1 VILPTPFPTFAH
13 MNYPTNFEHKVGFS
27 QIKKLISN
35 VCISTIGQHFVDKI
49 KFSSNTSVIKKLL
62 DQSSEFVELITI
74 GKSFPLNEFID
85 LRNDIVQLKTPG
97 SYIEQATLFNLKASL
112 STINEILNYF
122 KNTEEDAYPE
132 LKKLVEEVYLPDELL
147 KEAEKIIDEKG
158 EIRDKA
164 SPKLSSIRQSI
175 TSKHR
180 QVFRETKKAFEHAKK
195 IGSVPENSEITIRN
209 GRSVIPLMVANKR
222 SIGGIIHDE
231 SATGQTVFVEP
242 PLSFEINN
250 EIKELETEERRE
262 IIKILISFTDK
273 LRPAIPELIGAYRF
287 LGLMDF
293 IRAKA
298 LFSIKIDANQPIIS
312 NTKDVDLRKA
322 VHPILFLSH
331 KEQDKE
337 VIPLELELSTENRI
351 LIISGPNAGGK
362 SICLKT
368 VGILQYMLQCGLL
381 VSASP
386 DSTFKLFDNLFID
399 IGDDQSLENDLS
411 TYSSHLLNMKY
422 FLHHANNKTLVL
434 IDEFGTGTEP
444 QLGGSIAEATL
455 EQLNNKQTYGVI
467 TTHYT
472 NLKLAAERLTGL
484 VNGAMLFDSKEMQPL
499 YRLQIGKPGSS
510 FAFEIAKKIG
520 FPNNVLNSA
529 KNKSGGK
536 HVRFDQQLQQLEI
549 DKIKLQKQLQK
560 AESADV
566 MLNQM
571 IEKYTTLVNGLEKS
585 KKQIV
590 KDANEKALLI
600 IEGSN
605 KAVEKTIRDIKEAGA
620 DKSKTREIRKE
631 LDEKKD
637 ELKKEPVLLS
647 KKKKKKKQKVKSI
660 ITETQ
665 DIDNKPAEVGDYV
678 VIRDTD
684 IVGELISIE
693 GKDAYLNVNEI
704 KIKTSVNKLH
714 KSKAPARKAMRR
726 KGYNDIINDINEKTA
741 NFKLSI
747 DLRGKRAD
755 EALSDLQKYIDEA
768 ILLNMHEVSILHGK
782 GYGILREII
791 REYLQ
796 SVDEIIKFGDAPID
810 MGGAGITRV
819 YL

>member
-1 VILPTPFPTFAH
+1 MILPTPFPTFAH

-122 KNTEEDAYPE
+122 KNTEENAYPE

>member
-1 VILPTPFPTFAH
+1 MI
-13 MNYPTNFEHKVGFS
+13 YPNNFEQKVGFS
-27 QIKKLISN
+27 QIKRLISN
-35 VCISTIGQHFVDKI
+35 LCISTMGEHFVDKI
-49 KFSSNTSVIKKLL
+49 SFSTNSSVINKLL
-62 DQSSEFVELITI
+62 LQSNEFVKLLTI
-74 GKSFPLNEFID
+74 GKSFPTNDFID
-85 LRNDIVQLKTPG
+85 LRHDIAQLKTPG
-97 SYIEQATLFNLKASL
+97 SYIEQETLFNLKASL
-112 STINEILNYF
+112 ITISDILNYF
-122 KNTEEDAYPE
+122 KDTDEDDYLE
-132 LKKLVEEVYLPDELL
+132 LKKLVEQVYFPNELL
-147 KEAEKIIDEKG
+147 IEAEKIIDSKG
-158 EIRDKA
+158 EIKDNA
-164 SPKLSSIRQSI
+164 SPTLQSIRQSI

-195 IGSVPENSEITIRN
+195 IGSVPENAEITIRN
-209 GRSVIPLMVANKR
+209 GRSVIPLMAANKR

-231 SATGQTVFVEP
+231 SSTGQTVFVEP
-242 PLSFEINN
+242 PLSFELNN
-250 EIKELETEERRE
+250 EIKELESEERRE
-262 IIKILISFTDK
+262 IIKILINFTNE
-273 LRPAIPELIGAYRF
+273 LRPNITELVGAYRF
-287 LGLMDF
+287 LGLIDF

-298 LFSIKIDANQPIIS
+298 LFSIKIKAEQPIIS
-312 NTKDVDLRKA
+312 STEDVDIRKA
-322 VHPILFLSH
+322 VHPLLYLSH
-331 KEQDKE
+331 KEQNKD
-337 VIPLELELSTENRI
+337 VIPLDLELSAENRI

-368 VGILQYMLQCGLL
+368 IGILQYMLQCGLL

-386 DSTFKLFDNLFID
+386 DSTFKIYNNIFID

-422 FLHHANNKTLVL
+422 FLQNANSKTLIL

-455 EQLNNKQTYGVI
+455 EQLNNKKTYGVI

-472 NLKLAAERLTGL
+472 NLKLAAERLSGL

-499 YRLQIGKPGSS
+499 YKLQIGKPGSS
-510 FAFEIAKKIG
+510 FAFEIAEKIG
-520 FPNNVLNSA
+520 FPNNVLNNA

-560 AESADV
+560 AETTDV
-566 MLNQM
+566 NLSQM
-571 IEKYTTLVNGLEKS
+571 VEKYTNLLNHLEKE

-620 DKSKTREIRKE
+620 DKAKTQEIRKE
-631 LDEKKD
+631 LDEKKV
-637 ELKKEPVLLS
+637 ELKKEHPTNS
-647 KKKKKKKQKVKSI
+647 IKKAKQKNKQISI
-660 ITETQ
+660 TTPTEVF
-665 DIDNKPAEVGDYV
+665 DNKPIKIGDYV
-678 VIRDTD
+678 VIKDTD
-684 IVGELISIE
+684 IIGELISIE
-693 GKDAYLNVNEI
+693 GKDATINVNEI
-704 KIKTSVNKLH
+704 KIKTSFKKLF
-714 KSKAPARKAMRR
+714 KSKAPTRKSVRR
-726 KGYNDIINDINEKTA
+726 KGFNDIINDLNNKTA

-755 EALSDLQKYIDEA
+755 EALSMLQKYIDEA

-782 GYGILREII
+782 GTGVLRELI

-796 SVDEIIKFGDAPID
+796 SVDDVKKFGDAPIE
-810 MGGAGITRV
+810 MGGSVITRV
-819 YL
+819 SI

>member
-1 VILPTPFPTFAH
+1 MILPTPFPTFAH

>member
-1 VILPTPFPTFAH
+1 MILPTPFPTFAH

-122 KNTEEDAYPE
+122 KNTEENAYPE
-132 LKKLVEEVYLPDELL
+132 LKKLVEEVYFPDELL

>member
-1 VILPTPFPTFAH
+1 
-13 MNYPTNFEHKVGFS
+13 MNYPNNFEQKVGFS
-27 QIKKLISN
+27 QIKKLIGN
-35 VCISTIGQHFVDKI
+35 MCISTMGEHFVDKI
-49 KFSSNTSVIKKLL
+49 KFSSNASVIKKLL
-62 DQSSEFVELITI
+62 DQSSEFVELLTI
-74 GKSFPLNEFID
+74 GKSFPANDFID
-85 LRNDIVQLKTPG
+85 LRNEIAELKTPG
-97 SYIEQATLFNLKASL
+97 SYIEQEDLFNLKVSL
-112 STINEILNYF
+112 NTINEILIYF
-122 KNTEEDAYPE
+122 KETEEESFPE
-132 LKKLVEEVYLPDELL
+132 LKKLVEEVYFPKELL
-147 KEAEKIIDEKG
+147 DEAEKIIDEKG
-158 EIRDKA
+158 DVRDNA
-164 SPKLSSIRQSI
+164 SSNLKSIRQSI

-195 IGSVPENSEITIRN
+195 IGSVPENAEITIRN
-209 GRSVIPLMVANKR
+209 GRSVIPLMAANKR

-231 SATGQTVFVEP
+231 SSTGQTVFVEP

-250 EIKELETEERRE
+250 EIKELESEERRE
-262 IIKILISFTDK
+262 IIKILITFTNE
-273 LRPAIPELIGAYRF
+273 LRPTIPELIGAYRF
-287 LGLMDF
+287 LGLIDF

-298 LFSIKIDANQPIIS
+298 LFSIKISANQPIIS
-312 NTKDVDLRKA
+312 VTIDSDVRQA
-322 VHPILFLSH
+322 MHPLLYLSH

-337 VIPLELELSTENRI
+337 VIPLDLELSSENRM

-368 VGILQYMLQCGLL
+368 VGLLQYMLQCGLL

-386 DSTFKLFDNLFID
+386 DSTFKIYNNLFID

-422 FLHHANNKTLVL
+422 FLRHANNNTLVL

-455 EQLNNKQTYGVI
+455 EQLNSKQTYGVI

-472 NLKLAAERLTGL
+472 NLKLAAERLPGL

-499 YRLQIGKPGSS
+499 YKLQIGKPGSS
-510 FAFEIAKKIG
+510 FAFEIARKIG
-520 FPNNVLNSA
+520 FPHHVLNRA

-566 MLNQM
+566 NLSKM
-571 IEKYTTLVNGLEKS
+571 IEKYTNLVNSLEKE

-590 KDANEKALLI
+590 KEANEKALLI

-605 KAVEKTIRDIKEAGA
+605 KAVERTIRDIKEAGA

-631 LDEKKD
+631 LDEKKN
-637 ELKKEPVLLS
+637 ELKKDPIPHS
-647 KKKKKKKQKVKSI
+647 IKKKKEKIKIKTSVSTPKEVS
-660 ITETQ
+660 
-665 DIDNKPAEVGDYV
+665 NKPVKIGDFV
-678 VIRDTD
+678 NIINTD
-684 IVGELISIE
+684 IIGELISIE
-693 GKDAYLNVNEI
+693 GKDAHLNVNDI
-704 KIKTSVNKLH
+704 KIKTTVKKLI
-714 KSKAPARKAMRR
+714 KSKAPARKAIRR
-726 KGYNDIINDINEKTA
+726 KGFNDIINDINTKTA

-782 GYGILREII
+782 GFGILREII

-810 MGGAGITRV
+810 MGGSGITRV

>member
-1 VILPTPFPTFAH
+1 
-13 MNYPTNFEHKVGFS
+13 MNYPRNFEQKVGFS
-27 QIKKLISN
+27 QIKQLIGN
-35 VCISTIGQHFVDKI
+35 MCISTMGQHFVDKI
-49 KFSSNTSVIKKLL
+49 RFSSNTTVIKKLL
-62 DQSSEFVELITI
+62 DQSSEFVELLTI
-74 GKSFPLNEFID
+74 GKSFPANDFID
-85 LRNDIVQLKTPG
+85 LRDDIAQLKTPG
-97 SYIEQATLFNLKASL
+97 SYIEQETLFNLKASL
-112 STINEILNYF
+112 RTIKEILIYF
-122 KNTEEDAYPE
+122 NETDDDAYPE
-132 LKKLVEEVYLPDELL
+132 LKKLVEQVYFPNELL
-147 KEAEKIIDEKG
+147 TATEKIIDEKG
-158 EIRDKA
+158 EIRDNA
-164 SPKLSSIRQSI
+164 SPNLSSIRQSI

-195 IGSVPENSEITIRN
+195 IGSVPEHAEITIRN

-250 EIKELETEERRE
+250 EIKELESEERRE
-262 IIKILISFTDK
+262 IIKILINFTDE
-273 LRPAIPELIGAYRF
+273 LRPYIPELISAYRF
-287 LGLMDF
+287 LGLIDF

-298 LFSIKIDANQPIIS
+298 LFSIKITASQPIIS
-312 NTKDVDLRKA
+312 NTKDIDLQKA

-331 KEQDKE
+331 KEQNKE
-337 VIPLELELSTENRI
+337 VVPLELELSKENRV

-386 DSTFKLFDNLFID
+386 NSTFKLFDNLFID

-422 FLHHANNKTLVL
+422 FLRHANNKTLILV
-434 IDEFGTGTEP
+434 DEFGTGTEP
-444 QLGGSIAEATL
+444 QLGGAIAEATL

-472 NLKLAAERLTGL
+472 NLKLAAERLPGL

-499 YRLQIGKPGSS
+499 YKLQIGKPGSS

-520 FPNNVLNSA
+520 FPNNVLNNA

-566 MLNQM
+566 NLNQM
-571 IEKYTTLVNGLEKS
+571 IEKYTNLVNSLEKE

-590 KDANEKALLI
+590 KTANEKALSI
-600 IEGSN
+600 IESSN

-620 DKSKTREIRKE
+620 DKIITREIRKE
-631 LDEKKD
+631 LDEKKN
-637 ELKKEPVLLS
+637 ELKKEPAS
-647 KKKKKKKQKVKSI
+647 HPKKKNNRKRKRAVAVPQ
-660 ITETQ
+660 ET
-665 DIDNKPAEVGDYV
+665 DNKPVTIGDYV
-678 VIRDTD
+678 AIKDTD
-684 IVGELISIE
+684 IIGELISIE

-704 KIKTSVNKLH
+704 KIKTTVNKLV

-726 KGYNDIINDINEKTA
+726 KGFNDIINDINEKTA

-782 GYGILREII
+782 GFGILREII

-796 SVDEIIKFGDAPID
+796 SVDEIKKFGDAPID

>member
-1 VILPTPFPTFAH
+1 
-13 MNYPTNFEHKVGFS
+13 M
-27 QIKKLISN
+27 
-35 VCISTIGQHFVDKI
+35 GQHFVDKI
-49 KFSSNTSVIKKLL
+49 RFSSNALVIKKLL
-62 DQSSEFVELITI
+62 NQSSEFIKLLTM
-74 GKSFPLNEFID
+74 GKSFPANDFID
-85 LRNDIVQLKTPG
+85 LRNDISQLKTPG
-97 SYIEQATLFNLKASL
+97 SYIEQETLFNLKTSL
-112 STINEILNYF
+112 KTIKEIINYF
-122 KNTEEDAYPE
+122 NETEDDAYPE
-132 LKKLVEEVYLPDELL
+132 LKKLVEQVYFPDELL
-147 KEAEKIIDEKG
+147 TAAERIIDDKG

-164 SPKLSSIRQSI
+164 SPNLNSIRQSI
-175 TSKHR
+175 TSKYR

-195 IGSVPENSEITIRN
+195 IGSVPENAEITIRN

-250 EIKELETEERRE
+250 EIKELESEERRE
-262 IIKILISFTDK
+262 IIKILIAFTDE
-273 LRPAIPELIGAYRF
+273 LRPEIPELIGAYRF

-298 LFSIKIDANQPIIS
+298 LFSIKIGANRPIIS
-312 NTKDVDLRKA
+312 NTKDVDLRNA

-331 KEQDKE
+331 KEQDKD
-337 VIPLELELSTENRI
+337 VIPLELELSNENRI

-422 FLHHANNKTLVL
+422 FLRHANNSTLIL

-455 EQLNNKQTYGVI
+455 EQLNNKLTYGVI

-472 NLKLAAERLTGL
+472 NLKLAAEQLPGL

-499 YRLQIGKPGSS
+499 YKLQIGKPGSS

-520 FPNNVLNSA
+520 FPHHVLNKA

-566 MLNQM
+566 NLSQM
-571 IEKYTTLVNGLEKS
+571 IEKYTNLVNLLEKE

-590 KDANEKALLI
+590 KEANEKALFI
-600 IEGSN
+600 IESSN

-620 DKSKTREIRKE
+620 DKAKTREIRKE
-631 LDEKKD
+631 LDEKKVD
-637 ELKKEPVLLS
+637 LKKEPIIFS
-647 KKKKKKKQKVKSI
+647 KKKKKEKLKVKNI
-660 ITETQ
+660 MPETHK
-665 DIDNKPAEVGDYV
+665 IDNNPVEIGDYV
-678 VIRDTD
+678 VIKDTD
-684 IVGELISIE
+684 IIGELISIK

-704 KIKTSVNKLH
+704 KIKTSVKKLI
-714 KSKAPARKAMRR
+714 KSKAPEQKAIRR
-726 KGYNDIINDINEKTA
+726 KGFNDIINGINEKTA

-782 GYGILREII
+782 GFGILREII

-796 SVDEIIKFGDAPID
+796 SVDEIKKFGDAPID
-810 MGGAGITRV
+810 MGGSGITRV

>member
-1 VILPTPFPTFAH
+1 MIFP
-13 MNYPTNFEHKVGFS
+13 NNFEQKVGFS
-27 QIKKLISN
+27 QIKEHISSLCN
-35 VCISTIGQHFVDKI
+35 STIGKHFVEKI
-49 KFSSNTSVIKKLL
+49 RFSHNPSILKKLL
-62 DQSSEFVELITI
+62 DQSSEFVELLTI
-74 GKSFPLNEFID
+74 GHSFPANEFID
-85 LRNDIVQLKTPG
+85 LRDEIAMLKTPG
-97 SYIEQATLFNLKASL
+97 SYIEQETLFNLKASL
-112 STINEILNYF
+112 ITINQILQYF
-122 KNTEEDAYPE
+122 GETDDDSYPE
-132 LKKLVEEVYLPDELL
+132 LKKLVQQVYFP
-147 KEAEKIIDEKG
+147 KEILSATEKIIDNKG
-158 EIRDKA
+158 EIKDNA
-164 SPKLSSIRQSI
+164 SSELNRIRQSI
-175 TSKHR
+175 SSKNR

-195 IGSVPENSEITIRN
+195 IGSVPDNAEITIRN
-209 GRSVIPLMVANKR
+209 GRSVIPLMAANKR

-231 SATGQTVFVEP
+231 SSTGQTVFVEP
-242 PLSFEINN
+242 PMSFEINN
-250 EIKELETEERRE
+250 EIKELESEERRE
-262 IIKILISFTDK
+262 IIKILIAFTDI
-273 LRPAIPELIGAYRF
+273 LRPSISEIIGMYRF
-287 LGLMDF
+287 LGLVDF

-298 LFSIKIDANQPIIS
+298 LFSIKIAANQPIIS
-312 NTKDVDLRKA
+312 TNKTSEMRQA
-322 VHPILFLSH
+322 SHPLLAISH
-331 KEQDKE
+331 KEQNKE
-337 VIPLELELSTENRI
+337 VIPLDLDLSEENRI

-386 DSTFKLFDNLFID
+386 NSIFKLFDNIFID

-422 FLHHANNKTLVL
+422 FLRNANNNTLIL

-444 QLGGSIAEATL
+444 QLGGAIAEATL

-472 NLKLAAERLTGL
+472 NLKLAAERLPGL
-484 VNGAMLFDSKEMQPL
+484 INGAMLFDSKEMQPL
-499 YRLQIGKPGSS
+499 YKLQIGKPGSS

-520 FPNNVLNSA
+520 FPNKVLNSA

-560 AESADV
+560 NEAADV
-566 MLNQM
+566 NLSQM
-571 IEKYTTLVNGLEKS
+571 IEKYTDLVNNLEKS

-590 KDANEKALLI
+590 KEANEKALQI
-600 IEGSN
+600 IESSN
-605 KAVEKTIRDIKEAGA
+605 KAVEKTIRDIKEASA

-631 LDEKKD
+631 LDEKKV
-637 ELKKEPVLLS
+637 ELKKDVVTPQ
-647 KKKKKKKQKVKSI
+647 KKKNKQRIK
-660 ITETQ
+660 ITTPILQE
-665 DIDNKPAEVGDYV
+665 IDNKPVKIGDFV
-678 VIRDTD
+678 VINDTD
-684 IVGELISIE
+684 IVGELISVE
-693 GKDAYLNVNEI
+693 GNDAFLNVNEI
-704 KIKTSVNKLH
+704 KIKTSLKKLL
-714 KSKAPARKAMRR
+714 KSSAPKRKAIRR
-726 KGYNDIINDINEKTA
+726 KGYNDIINDLNNKTA

-768 ILLNMHEVSILHGK
+768 ILLNIHEVSILHGK
-782 GYGILREII
+782 GFGILRELI

-796 SVDEIIKFGDAPID
+796 SVDEVIKFGDAPLN

>member
-1 VILPTPFPTFAH
+1 
-13 MNYPTNFEHKVGFS
+13 M
-27 QIKKLISN
+27 
-35 VCISTIGQHFVDKI
+35 GQHFVDKI
-49 KFSSNTSVIKKLL
+49 RFSSNPLVIKKLL
-62 DQSSEFVELITI
+62 NQSSEFVKLLTI
-74 GKSFPLNEFID
+74 GKSFPANDFID
-85 LRNDIVQLKTPG
+85 LRDDISQLKTPG
-97 SYIEQATLFNLKASL
+97 SYIEQETLFNLKTSL
-112 STINEILNYF
+112 RTIKEIINYF
-122 KNTEEDAYPE
+122 KETEDDAYPE
-132 LKKLVEEVYLPDELL
+132 LKKLVEQVYFPDELL
-147 KEAEKIIDEKG
+147 TASERIIDDKG

-164 SPKLSSIRQSI
+164 SPNLNSIRQSI

-195 IGSVPENSEITIRN
+195 IGSVPENAEITIRN

-250 EIKELETEERRE
+250 EIKELESEESRE
-262 IIKILISFTDK
+262 IIKILLAFTDE
-273 LRPAIPELIGAYRF
+273 LRPAIHELIGAYRF

-298 LFSIKIDANQPIIS
+298 LFSIKIGANQPIIS
-312 NTKDVDLRKA
+312 NSKDVDLRKA

-331 KEQDKE
+331 KEQDKD
-337 VIPLELELSTENRI
+337 VIPLELELSDENRI

-422 FLHHANNKTLVL
+422 FLRHSNNSTLIL

-455 EQLNNKQTYGVI
+455 EQLNNKLTYGVI

-472 NLKLAAERLTGL
+472 NLKLAAERLPGL

-520 FPNNVLNSA
+520 FPHHVLNRA

-560 AESADV
+560 AESADIN
-566 MLNQM
+566 LSQM
-571 IEKYTTLVNGLEKS
+571 IEKYTNLVNVLEKE

-600 IEGSN
+600 IESSN

-631 LDEKKD
+631 LDEKKT
-637 ELKKEPVLLS
+637 ELKKEPILPQ
-647 KKKKKKKQKVKSI
+647 KKKKKEKQKIKSTA
-660 ITETQ
+660 TEAQ
-665 DIDNKPAEVGDYV
+665 EIDNKPAKIGDYV
-678 VIRDTD
+678 VIKDTD
-684 IVGELISIE
+684 IIGELISIE

-704 KIKTSVNKLH
+704 KIKTTVNKLV
-714 KSKAPARKAMRR
+714 KSKAPARKSIRR
-726 KGYNDIINDINEKTA
+726 KGFNDIINDINEKTA

-782 GYGILREII
+782 GFGILREII

-796 SVDEIIKFGDAPID
+796 SVDEIKKFGDAPID
-810 MGGAGITRV
+810 MGGSGITRV